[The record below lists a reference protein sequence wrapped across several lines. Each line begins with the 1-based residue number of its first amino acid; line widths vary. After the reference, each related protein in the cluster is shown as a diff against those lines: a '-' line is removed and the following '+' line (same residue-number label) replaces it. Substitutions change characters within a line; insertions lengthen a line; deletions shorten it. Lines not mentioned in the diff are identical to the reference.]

1 MHEFALMKDLMREI
15 DSVAKREGA
24 TSVVAVKVRLGALSH
39 MTPSH
44 FREHFEDS
52 ARDGVAAGARVD
64 VEIGTDISD
73 PRARDVIL
81 ESVEVG

>member
-15 DSVAKREGA
+15 HATAAREGA

-52 ARDGVAAGARVD
+52 SRGGIAAGARVD
-64 VEIGTDISD
+64 VDVASDIND
-73 PRARDVIL
+73 PWARDVIL